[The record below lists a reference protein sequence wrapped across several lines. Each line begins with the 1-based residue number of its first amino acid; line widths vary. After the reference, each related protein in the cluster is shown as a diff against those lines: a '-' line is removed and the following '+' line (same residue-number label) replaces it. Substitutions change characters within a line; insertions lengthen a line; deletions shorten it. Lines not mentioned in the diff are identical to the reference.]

1 MARYSSSGSVQADI
15 RTKLHQD
22 EAIGRGNFE
31 AALGAGLVAN
41 AENRRGFHLVNAA
54 KKAQKRQVTG

>member
-1 MARYSSSGSVQADI
+1 MARYSSSRVVQAAI

-31 AALGAGLVAN
+31 AALGVVWWPTWKTGGDFTSSTRPRKGN
-41 AENRRGFHLVNAA
+41 AKYA
-54 KKAQKRQVTG
+54 K